1 MRIESPNVVAWVPVK
16 LTSPAPW
23 PRTTRLMRITL
34 AIAFGMITA
43 SGALAQGTESAEARV
58 NAQRDELARIRAERD
73 ELEKKMNGLQNTAHE
88 LRDEV
93 NLLDRQNDATARM
106 VTSLDNQLVAI
117 TDEVTTT
124 TTDLQASEREAIIKR
139 AVLQRRLIEI
149 YKRGPLYPAEV
160 LFSAQSVGQLVARY
174 KYLHLLALRDKGLVH
189 RLDEL
194 HDKIESQHIQLVRLQ
209 NSVSENRAT
218 KEQEA
223 SRLAELEQQQARN
236 LARVQEDAKR
246 AKARLAELEKSE
258 ARLNNV
264 IASFEAERR
273 RASGRAGA
281 PALSPSS
288 IRTTDIGRLDW
299 PVNGAFLYRFGRF
312 VNPNNTTTRWNG
324 IGITA
329 PVGTIVKSVSG
340 GTVAYAGPMGTYGN
354 TVILEHGGGDYSVY
368 GSLDRIDV
376 RKGSRVIKGQAI
388 GTVGVSDPALGPHLH
403 FEIRR
408 GGPAVDPAEWLRAV
422 R

>member
-1 MRIESPNVVAWVPVK
+1 LSLCCALLFAPS
-16 LTSPAPW
+16 LPAQQ
-23 PRTTRLMRITL
+23 TDN
-34 AIAFGMITA
+34 
-43 SGALAQGTESAEARV
+43 AEARV
-58 NAQRDELARIRAERD
+58 TAQRDELARIRAERD
-73 ELEKKMNGLQNTAHE
+73 ELEKKMSGLQNTAHE

-93 NLLDRQNDATARM
+93 NLLDKQHDATARM
-106 VTSLDNQLVAI
+106 VTSLEKQLVAI
-117 TDEVTTT
+117 TDEVKTTT
-124 TTDLQASEREAIIKR
+124 SDLQKSQREASMKR
-139 AVLQRRLIEI
+139 TVLQRRLIEI
-149 YKRGPLYPAEV
+149 YKRGPLYSAEV

-194 HDKIESQHIQLVRLQ
+194 HDRMESQRAQLIRLQ
-209 NSVSENRAT
+209 NGVIENRTA

-223 SRLAELEQQQARN
+223 GRLAELEKLQARN
-236 LARVQEDAKR
+236 LSRVQQDTKR
-246 AKARLAELEKSE
+246 TKARLAELEKSE
-258 ARLNNV
+258 ARLNNF

-273 RASGRAGA
+273 RASGRGGSVT
-281 PALSPSS
+281 LSPSS

-324 IGITA
+324 IGIAAT
-329 PVGTIVKSVSG
+329 VGTAVKSVSA

-376 RKGSRVIKGQAI
+376 RKGTRVIKGQAL
-388 GTVGVSDPALGPHLH
+388 GTVGISDPALGSHLH

-408 GGPAVDPAEWLRAV
+408 GGPAVDPAEWLRAA

>member
-1 MRIESPNVVAWVPVK
+1 MSCTAAFVA
-16 LTSPAPW
+16 LLFSSLLPA
-23 PRTTRLMRITL
+23 
-34 AIAFGMITA
+34 
-43 SGALAQGTESAEARV
+43 QQTESAEARV

-73 ELEKKMNGLQNTAHE
+73 ELERKMSGLQNTAHE

-93 NLLDRQNDATARM
+93 NLLDKQHDATARM
-106 VTSLDNQLVAI
+106 VKSLDNQLVSI

-124 TTDLQASEREAIIKR
+124 TSDLQKSEREASLKR
-139 AVLQRRLIEI
+139 TVLQRRLIEI
-149 YKRGPLYPAEV
+149 YKRGPLYSAEV

-194 HDKIESQHIQLVRLQ
+194 HTKIETQQVQLVRLQ
-209 NSVSENRAT
+209 NSVIENRT
-218 KEQEA
+218 QKEHEA
-223 SRLAELEQQQARN
+223 ARLGELERTQAKN
-236 LARVQEDAKR
+236 LTRVQEDTKR
-246 AKARLAELEKSE
+246 TKARLAELEKSE
-258 ARLNNV
+258 ARLNNF

-273 RASGRAGA
+273 RASGRGA
-281 PALSPSS
+281 AALAPSS
-288 IRTTDIGRLDW
+288 IRTSDIGRLDW
-299 PVNGAFLYRFGRF
+299 PVDGNFLYRFGRF

-324 IGITA
+324 IGISA
-329 PVGTIVKSVSG
+329 PVGTTVKSVSS

-368 GSLDRIDV
+368 GSLDKIAV
-376 RKGSRVIKGQAI
+376 RKGAHVIKGQPI
-388 GTVGVSDPALGPHLH
+388 GTVGVSDPAMGSHLH

-408 GGPAVDPAEWLRAV
+408 GGPAVDPAEWLRAAA

>member
-1 MRIESPNVVAWVPVK
+1 MRPSY
-16 LTSPAPW
+16 
-23 PRTTRLMRITL
+23 
-34 AIAFGMITA
+34 AIFLC
-43 SGALAQGTESAEARV
+43 ALAFSSALSGQQGGSAEERI

-73 ELEKKMNGLQNTAHE
+73 ELEKKMSGLQNTAHE

-93 NLLDRQNDATARM
+93 NLLDKQHDATARM
-106 VTSLDNQLVAI
+106 VKSLDNQLVAI
-117 TDEVTTT
+117 TDEVETT
-124 TTDLQASEREAIIKR
+124 TTDMQRSEREASMKR
-139 AVLQRRLIEI
+139 TVLQRRLIEI
-149 YKRGPLYPAEV
+149 YKRGPLYSAEV

-189 RLDEL
+189 RLEEL
-194 HDKIESQHIQLVRLQ
+194 HTKIETQHIQLVRLQ
-209 NSVSENRAT
+209 NSVSENRT
-218 KEQEA
+218 QKEQEA
-223 SRLAELEQQQARN
+223 ARLAELEKLQARN
-236 LARVQEDAKR
+236 LSRVQEDTKR
-246 AKARLAELEKSE
+246 TKARLAELEKSE
-258 ARLNNV
+258 ARLNNF

-273 RASGRAGA
+273 RASGRGGTVTLA
-281 PALSPSS
+281 PSS

-324 IGITA
+324 IGISAPAGTA
-329 PVGTIVKSVSG
+329 VKSVSA

-368 GSLDRIDV
+368 GSLNRIDV
-376 RKGSRVIKGQAI
+376 RKGTRVIKGQAL
-388 GTVGVSDPALGPHLH
+388 GTVGVSDPALGSHLH

-408 GGPAVDPAEWLRAV
+408 GGPAVDPAEWLRAA

>member
-1 MRIESPNVVAWVPVK
+1 LSRTSYAVAFCALLLSSL
-16 LTSPAPW
+16 LT
-23 PRTTRLMRITL
+23 
-34 AIAFGMITA
+34 
-43 SGALAQGTESAEARV
+43 AQQTESAEARV

-73 ELEKKMNGLQNTAHE
+73 ELEKKMSGLQNTAHE
-88 LRDEV
+88 IRDEV
-93 NLLDRQNDATARM
+93 NLLDKQHDATARM
-106 VTSLDNQLVAI
+106 VKSLDQQLIAI
-117 TDEVTTT
+117 TDEVQTTT
-124 TTDLQASEREAIIKR
+124 ADLQKSEREAGMKR
-139 AVLQRRLIEI
+139 TVLQRRLIEI
-149 YKRGPLYPAEV
+149 YKRGPLYSAEV

-194 HDKIESQHIQLVRLQ
+194 HDKIESQQIQLVRLQ
-209 NSVSENRAT
+209 SSVAENRSL

-223 SRLAELEQQQARN
+223 ARLADLEKEQAKN
-236 LARVQEDAKR
+236 LLRVQEDTKR
-246 AKARLAELEKSE
+246 AKARIAELEKSE
-258 ARLNNV
+258 ARLNNF

-273 RASGRAGA
+273 RASGRAGTA
-281 PALSPSS
+281 TLAPSS

-324 IGITA
+324 IGISA
-329 PVGTIVKSVSG
+329 PVGTIVKSVSAG
-340 GTVAYAGPMGTYGN
+340 MVAYAGQMGTYGN

-368 GSLDRIDV
+368 GSLDKIEV
-376 RKGSRVIKGQAI
+376 RKGARVIKGQTL
-388 GTVGVSDPALGPHLH
+388 GTVGVSDPALGSHLH

-408 GGPAVDPAEWLRAV
+408 GGPAVDPAEWLRATA

>member
-1 MRIESPNVVAWVPVK
+1 MRALSVAFCCS
-16 LTSPAPW
+16 LLFSSY
-23 PRTTRLMRITL
+23 L
-34 AIAFGMITA
+34 
-43 SGALAQGTESAEARV
+43 SAQQTEGAEARV

-73 ELEKKMNGLQNTAHE
+73 ELEKKMSGLQNTAHE

-93 NLLDRQNDATARM
+93 NLLDKQQDATSRM
-106 VTSLDNQLVAI
+106 VSSLDQQLVAI
-117 TDEVTTT
+117 TDEVKT
-124 TTDLQASEREAIIKR
+124 TTDDLQKSEREATMKR
-139 AVLQRRLIEI
+139 TVLQRRLIEI
-149 YKRGPLYPAEV
+149 YKRGPLYSAEV

-194 HDKIESQHIQLVRLQ
+194 NQRIESQRVQLVRLQ
-209 NSVSENRAT
+209 SSVIENRSA

-223 SRLAELEQQQARN
+223 ARLAELEKLQARN
-236 LARVQEDAKR
+236 LSRVQQDAKR
-246 AKARLAELEKSE
+246 TKARLAELEKSE
-258 ARLNNV
+258 ARLNNF

-273 RASGRAGA
+273 RASARGGTAT
-281 PALSPSS
+281 LSPSS

-299 PVNGAFLYRFGRF
+299 PVNGAFLYRFGRY

-324 IGITA
+324 IGISA
-329 PVGTIVKSVSG
+329 PVGTTVKSVSA

-354 TVILEHGGGDYSVY
+354 TIILEHGGGDYSVY
-368 GSLDRIDV
+368 GSLYRIDV
-376 RKGSRVIKGQAI
+376 RKGTRVIKGQAL
-388 GTVGVSDPALGPHLH
+388 GTVGISDPALGSHLH

-408 GGPAVDPAEWLRAV
+408 GGPAVDPAEWLRAA

>member
-1 MRIESPNVVAWVPVK
+1 MSR
-16 LTSPAPW
+16 
-23 PRTTRLMRITL
+23 
-34 AIAFGMITA
+34 A
-43 SGALAQGTESAEARV
+43 SYLIGLALALCAGTVSAQQTESAEARI

-73 ELEKKMNGLQNTAHE
+73 ELEAKMSGLQNTAHE

-93 NLLDRQNDATARM
+93 NLLDKQHDATARM
-106 VTSLDNQLVAI
+106 VKSLDNQLVAI
-117 TDEVTTT
+117 TDEVQTT
-124 TTDLQASEREAIIKR
+124 TTDLENSEREAAIKR
-139 AVLQRRLIEI
+139 AVLQRRLSEI
-149 YKRGPLYPAEV
+149 YKRGPLYSAEV

-174 KYLHLLALRDKGLVH
+174 KYLHLLALRDKGLVR
-189 RLDEL
+189 RLEEL
-194 HDKIESQHIQLVRLQ
+194 HDKIETQHIQLVRLQ
-209 NSVSENRAT
+209 NSVAENRT
-218 KEQEA
+218 QKEQEA
-223 SRLAELEQQQARN
+223 ARLADLERQQARN

-246 AKARLAELEKSE
+246 TKARLAELEKSE
-258 ARLNNV
+258 ARMNNM
-264 IASFEAERR
+264 IAAFEAERR
-273 RASGRAGA
+273 RATSRAGA
-281 PALSPSS
+281 ATLAPSS

-324 IGITA
+324 IGISA
-329 PVGTIVKSVSG
+329 AVGTTVKSVSS

-368 GSLDRIDV
+368 GSLDRIAV
-376 RKGSRVIKGQAI
+376 RKGVKVIKGQTL

-408 GGPAVDPAEWLRAV
+408 GGPAVDPAEWLRAA

>member
-1 MRIESPNVVAWVPVK
+1 MGLCCASLLASY
-16 LTSPAPW
+16 LPA
-23 PRTTRLMRITL
+23 
-34 AIAFGMITA
+34 
-43 SGALAQGTESAEARV
+43 QQTESAEARV

-73 ELEKKMNGLQNTAHE
+73 ELEKKMSGLQNTAHE

-93 NLLDRQNDATARM
+93 NLLDKQHDATARM
-106 VTSLDNQLVAI
+106 VSSLDQQLVAI
-117 TDEVTTT
+117 TDEVKTTT
-124 TTDLQASEREAIIKR
+124 SDLAKSQREASMKR
-139 AVLQRRLIEI
+139 TVLQRRLIEI
-149 YKRGPLYPAEV
+149 YKRGPLYSAEV

-194 HDKIESQHIQLVRLQ
+194 HDKMESQRVQLVRLQ
-209 NSVSENRAT
+209 NSVIENRSS

-223 SRLAELEQQQARN
+223 ARLAELETLQARN
-236 LARVQEDAKR
+236 LSRVQQDAKR
-246 AKARLAELEKSE
+246 TKARLAELEKSE
-258 ARLNNV
+258 ARLNNF

-273 RASGRAGA
+273 RASGRGGA
-281 PALSPSS
+281 VALSPSS

-299 PVNGAFLYRFGRF
+299 PVNGVFLYRFGRF

-324 IGITA
+324 IGISAVAGTA
-329 PVGTIVKSVSG
+329 VKSVSA

-376 RKGSRVIKGQAI
+376 RKGTRVIKGQAL
-388 GTVGVSDPALGPHLH
+388 GTVGISDPALGSHLH

-408 GGPAVDPAEWLRAV
+408 GGPAVDPAEWLRAA

>member
-1 MRIESPNVVAWVPVK
+1 MRAVVAVV
-16 LTSPAPW
+16 LCALSFSSP
-23 PRTTRLMRITL
+23 L
-34 AIAFGMITA
+34 
-43 SGALAQGTESAEARV
+43 LAQQSEAEARV

-73 ELEKKMNGLQNTAHE
+73 ELEKKMSGLQNTAHE

-93 NLLDRQNDATARM
+93 NLLDKQHDATARM
-106 VTSLDNQLVAI
+106 VKSLDTQLDAI
-117 TDEVTTT
+117 TDEVKTTT
-124 TTDLQASEREAIIKR
+124 SDMESSEREATIKR

-149 YKRGPLYPAEV
+149 YKRGPLYSAEV

-174 KYLHLLALRDKGLVH
+174 KYLHLLALRDKGLVR
-189 RLDEL
+189 RLEEL
-194 HDKIESQHIQLVRLQ
+194 HEKIEEQHGQLVRLQ
-209 NSVSENRAT
+209 SSVAENRSQ

-223 SRLAELEQQQARN
+223 ARLAALEELQARN
-236 LARVQEDAKR
+236 LVRVQQDTR
-246 AKARLAELEKSE
+246 RTKARLAELEKSE
-258 ARLNNV
+258 ARLNNF
-264 IASFEAERR
+264 IAAFEAERR
-273 RASGRAGA
+273 RASGRAGS

-324 IGITA
+324 IGISA
-329 PVGTIVKSVSG
+329 AAGTPVKSVSA

-376 RKGSRVIKGQAI
+376 RKGSRVLKGQAL
-388 GTVGVSDPALGPHLH
+388 GTVGVSDPALGSHLH

-408 GGPAVDPAEWLRAV
+408 GGPAVDPAEWLRAA

>member
-1 MRIESPNVVAWVPVK
+1 VSR
-16 LTSPAPW
+16 
-23 PRTTRLMRITL
+23 
-34 AIAFGMITA
+34 A
-43 SGALAQGTESAEARV
+43 SYLIGLALALCAGTVSAQQTESAEARI

-73 ELEKKMNGLQNTAHE
+73 ELEAKMSGLQNTAHE

-93 NLLDRQNDATARM
+93 NLLDKQHDATARM
-106 VTSLDNQLVAI
+106 VKSLDNQLVAI
-117 TDEVTTT
+117 TDEVQTT
-124 TTDLQASEREAIIKR
+124 TTDLENSEREAAIKR
-139 AVLQRRLIEI
+139 AVLQRRLSEI
-149 YKRGPLYPAEV
+149 YKRGPLYSAEV

-174 KYLHLLALRDKGLVH
+174 KYLHLLALRDKGLVR
-189 RLDEL
+189 RLEEL
-194 HDKIESQHIQLVRLQ
+194 HDKIETQHIQLVRLQ
-209 NSVSENRAT
+209 NSVAENRT
-218 KEQEA
+218 QKEQEA
-223 SRLAELEQQQARN
+223 ARLADLERQQARN

-246 AKARLAELEKSE
+246 TKARLAELEKSE
-258 ARLNNV
+258 ARMNNM
-264 IASFEAERR
+264 IAAFEAERR
-273 RASGRAGA
+273 RATSRAGA
-281 PALSPSS
+281 ATLAPSS

-324 IGITA
+324 IGISA
-329 PVGTIVKSVSG
+329 AVGTTVKSVSS

-368 GSLDRIDV
+368 GSLDRIAV
-376 RKGSRVIKGQAI
+376 RKGVKVIKGQTL

-408 GGPAVDPAEWLRAV
+408 GGPAVDPAEWLRAA

>member
-1 MRIESPNVVAWVPVK
+1 VGLGCALLFSSY
-16 LTSPAPW
+16 LPAQQ
-23 PRTTRLMRITL
+23 
-34 AIAFGMITA
+34 A
-43 SGALAQGTESAEARV
+43 ESAEARV

-73 ELEKKMNGLQNTAHE
+73 ELEKKMSGLQNTAHE

-93 NLLDRQNDATARM
+93 NLLDKQHDATARM
-106 VTSLDNQLVAI
+106 VTSLDNQLIAI
-117 TDEVTTT
+117 TDEVQTTT
-124 TTDLQASEREAIIKR
+124 SDLEKSQREASMKR
-139 AVLQRRLIEI
+139 TVLQRRLIEI
-149 YKRGPLYPAEV
+149 YKRGPLYSAEV

-194 HDKIESQHIQLVRLQ
+194 HEKMESQRIQLVRLQ
-209 NSVSENRAT
+209 NSVIENRSA

-223 SRLAELEQQQARN
+223 ARLAELETLQARN
-236 LARVQEDAKR
+236 LSRVQQDAKR
-246 AKARLAELEKSE
+246 TKARLAELEKSE
-258 ARLNNV
+258 ARLNNF

-273 RASGRAGA
+273 RVSGRGGTV
-281 PALSPSS
+281 ALSSSS

-299 PVNGAFLYRFGRF
+299 PVNGVFLYRFGRF

-324 IGITA
+324 IGIGA
-329 PVGTIVKSVSG
+329 AVGTAVKSVSA

-376 RKGSRVIKGQAI
+376 RKGTRVIKGQTV
-388 GTVGVSDPALGPHLH
+388 GTVGISDPALGSHLH

-408 GGPAVDPAEWLRAV
+408 GGPAVDPAEWLRAA

>member
-1 MRIESPNVVAWVPVK
+1 MRYGLSLAIYSLLSSSVLVSQQTESP
-16 LTSPAPW
+16 
-23 PRTTRLMRITL
+23 
-34 AIAFGMITA
+34 
-43 SGALAQGTESAEARV
+43 EARV

-73 ELEKKMNGLQNTAHE
+73 ELERKMSGLQSTAHE

-93 NLLDRQNDATARM
+93 SLLDKQHDATARM
-106 VTSLDNQLVAI
+106 VKSLDNQLVAI

-124 TTDLQASEREAIIKR
+124 INDLQNSEREATMKR
-139 AVLQRRLIEI
+139 AVLQRRLVEI
-149 YKRGPLYPAEV
+149 YKRGPLYNAEV

-174 KYLHLLALRDKGLVH
+174 KYLHLLALRDKGLVN

-194 HDKIESQHIQLVRLQ
+194 HNKIEAQHGQLVRLQ
-209 NSVSENRAT
+209 SSVIENRSQ

-223 SRLAELEQQQARN
+223 ARLADLEREQARN
-236 LARVQEDAKR
+236 LVRVQEDTKR
-246 AKARLAELEKSE
+246 TKARLAELEKSE
-258 ARLNNV
+258 ARLNNI

-281 PALSPSS
+281 PALTPSS

-329 PVGTIVKSVSG
+329 PAGTAVKSVSG

-376 RKGSRVIKGQAI
+376 RKGSRVVKGQAI

>member
-1 MRIESPNVVAWVPVK
+1 MIAK
-16 LTSPAPW
+16 LCAAGYCLLLISSRLPA
-23 PRTTRLMRITL
+23 
-34 AIAFGMITA
+34 
-43 SGALAQGTESAEARV
+43 QQTESAEARI
-58 NAQRDELARIRAERD
+58 NAQRDELVRIRAERD
-73 ELEKKMNGLQNTAHE
+73 ELEKKMSGLQNTAHE

-93 NLLDRQNDATARM
+93 NLLDKQHDATARM
-106 VTSLDNQLVAI
+106 VTSLEQQLVAI
-117 TDEVTTT
+117 TDEVQST
-124 TTDLQASEREAIIKR
+124 TTDLQNSEREAATKR
-139 AVLQRRLIEI
+139 TVLQRRLIEI

-174 KYLHLLALRDKGLVH
+174 KYLHLLALRDKGLVN

-209 NSVSENRAT
+209 SSVLENRSE

-223 SRLAELEQQQARN
+223 GRLAELEQQQARN
-236 LARVQEDAKR
+236 LVRVQEDAKR
-246 AKARLAELEKSE
+246 TKARLAELEKSE
-258 ARLNNV
+258 ARLNNF

-273 RASGRAGA
+273 RAGTRGGTVSLA
-281 PALSPSS
+281 PSS

-299 PVNGAFLYRFGRF
+299 PVNGAFLYRFGRY

-324 IGITA
+324 IGISA
-329 PVGTIVKSVSG
+329 PAGTTVKSVSA
-340 GTVAYAGPMGTYGN
+340 GTVAYSGPMGTYGN

-368 GSLDRIDV
+368 GSLEKIEV
-376 RKGSRVIKGQAI
+376 RKGTRVIKGQAI
-388 GTVGVSDPALGPHLH
+388 GTVGVSDPALGSHLH

>member
-1 MRIESPNVVAWVPVK
+1 VSR
-16 LTSPAPW
+16 
-23 PRTTRLMRITL
+23 
-34 AIAFGMITA
+34 A
-43 SGALAQGTESAEARV
+43 SYLIGLALALCAGTVSAQQTESAEARI

-73 ELEKKMNGLQNTAHE
+73 ELEAKMIGLQNTAHE

-93 NLLDRQNDATARM
+93 NLLDKQHDATARM
-106 VTSLDNQLVAI
+106 VKSLDNQLVAI
-117 TDEVTTT
+117 TDEVQTT
-124 TTDLQASEREAIIKR
+124 TTDLENSEREAAIKR
-139 AVLQRRLIEI
+139 AVLQRRLSEI
-149 YKRGPLYPAEV
+149 YKRGPLYSAEV

-174 KYLHLLALRDKGLVH
+174 KYLHLLALRDKGLVR
-189 RLDEL
+189 RLEEL
-194 HDKIESQHIQLVRLQ
+194 HDKIETQHIQLVRLQ
-209 NSVSENRAT
+209 NSVAENRT
-218 KEQEA
+218 QKEQEA
-223 SRLAELEQQQARN
+223 ARLADLERQQARN

-246 AKARLAELEKSE
+246 TKARLAELEKSE
-258 ARLNNV
+258 ARMNNM
-264 IASFEAERR
+264 IAAFEAERR
-273 RASGRAGA
+273 RATSRAGA
-281 PALSPSS
+281 ATLAPSS

-324 IGITA
+324 IGISA
-329 PVGTIVKSVSG
+329 AVGTTVKSVSS

-368 GSLDRIDV
+368 GSLDRIAV
-376 RKGSRVIKGQAI
+376 RKGVKVIKGQTL

-408 GGPAVDPAEWLRAV
+408 GGPAVDPAEWLRAA

>member
-1 MRIESPNVVAWVPVK
+1 MSRTSYAVAFCA
-16 LTSPAPW
+16 LLFSALLPA
-23 PRTTRLMRITL
+23 
-34 AIAFGMITA
+34 
-43 SGALAQGTESAEARV
+43 QQTESAEARV

-73 ELEKKMNGLQNTAHE
+73 ELEKKMSGLQNTAHE
-88 LRDEV
+88 IRDEV
-93 NLLDRQNDATARM
+93 NLLDKQHDATARM
-106 VTSLDNQLVAI
+106 VKSLDQQLIAI
-117 TDEVTTT
+117 TEEVQTTT
-124 TTDLQASEREAIIKR
+124 ADLQKSEREAGMKR
-139 AVLQRRLIEI
+139 TVLQRRLIEI
-149 YKRGPLYPAEV
+149 YKRGPLYSAEV

-194 HDKIESQHIQLVRLQ
+194 HSKIESQQIQLVRLQ
-209 NSVSENRAT
+209 SSVAENRSL
-218 KEQEA
+218 KEREA
-223 SRLAELEQQQARN
+223 ARLADLEREQAKN
-236 LARVQEDAKR
+236 LVRVQEDTKR

-258 ARLNNV
+258 GRLNNL

-281 PALSPSS
+281 VALTPSS

-324 IGITA
+324 IGISA
-329 PVGTIVKSVSG
+329 PVGTMVKSVSAG
-340 GTVAYAGPMGTYGN
+340 MVAYAGQMGTYGN

-368 GSLDRIDV
+368 GSLDKIEV
-376 RKGSRVIKGQAI
+376 RKGTRVIKGQAL
-388 GTVGVSDPALGPHLH
+388 GTVGVSDPALGSHLH

-408 GGPAVDPAEWLRAV
+408 GGPAVDPAEWLRAA

>member
-1 MRIESPNVVAWVPVK
+1 
-16 LTSPAPW
+16 
-23 PRTTRLMRITL
+23 L
-34 AIAFGMITA
+34 A
-43 SGALAQGTESAEARV
+43 AQQSEAAEARV

-73 ELEKKMNGLQNTAHE
+73 ELERKMSGLQSTAHE

-93 NLLDRQNDATARM
+93 NLLDKQHDATARM
-106 VTSLDNQLVAI
+106 VKSLDKQLVAI
-117 TDEVTTT
+117 TEEVQTTS
-124 TTDLQASEREAIIKR
+124 TDLQKSEREASMKR
-139 AVLQRRLIEI
+139 TVLQRRLIEI
-149 YKRGPLYPAEV
+149 YKRGPLYSAEV

-174 KYLHLLALRDKGLVH
+174 KYLHLLALRDKGLVR

-194 HDKIESQHIQLVRLQ
+194 HSKIESQQIQLVRLQ
-209 NSVSENRAT
+209 SSVIENHSQ
-218 KEQEA
+218 KEREA
-223 SRLAELEQQQARN
+223 ARLADLERAQARN
-236 LARVQEDAKR
+236 LVRVQEDTKR
-246 AKARLAELEKSE
+246 TKARLAELERSE

-273 RASGRAGA
+273 RLSARSGA
-281 PALSPSS
+281 PALTPSS

-299 PVNGAFLYRFGRF
+299 PVDGTFLYRFGRY

-329 PVGTIVKSVSG
+329 PVGTSVKSVSA

-368 GSLDRIDV
+368 GSLDKIAV
-376 RKGSRVIKGQAI
+376 RKGARVIKGAPL
-388 GTVGVSDPALGPHLH
+388 GTVGVSDPALGAHLH

-408 GGPAVDPAEWLRAV
+408 GGPAVDPAEWLRAA

>member
-1 MRIESPNVVAWVPVK
+1 MRYWLSLGIYSLLSSSVLVSQQAESP
-16 LTSPAPW
+16 
-23 PRTTRLMRITL
+23 
-34 AIAFGMITA
+34 
-43 SGALAQGTESAEARV
+43 EARV

-73 ELEKKMNGLQNTAHE
+73 ELERKMSGLQNTAHE
-88 LRDEV
+88 IRDEV
-93 NLLDRQNDATARM
+93 NLLDKQHDATARM
-106 VTSLDNQLVAI
+106 VKSLDNQLVAI
-117 TDEVTTT
+117 TDEVATTT
-124 TTDLQASEREAIIKR
+124 NDLQNSEREATMKR
-139 AVLQRRLIEI
+139 AVLQRRLVEI
-149 YKRGPLYPAEV
+149 YKRGPLYNAEV

-174 KYLHLLALRDKGLVH
+174 KYLHLLALRDKGLVN

-194 HDKIESQHIQLVRLQ
+194 HNKIESQHIQLVRLQ
-209 NSVSENRAT
+209 SSVIENRSQ
-218 KEQEA
+218 KEKEA
-223 SRLAELEQQQARN
+223 ARLADLEREQARN
-236 LARVQEDAKR
+236 LVRVQEDTKR

-258 ARLNNV
+258 ARLNNI

-281 PALSPSS
+281 PALTPSS

-329 PVGTIVKSVSG
+329 PAGTAVKSVSG